1 MTLPR
6 TVAAETLDGLA
17 EDDPRAMRSRRD
29 LRRVHRAMGTRAIVA
44 RALRELVGDRR
55 DRAAPLRLLE
65 LGAGDGTLML
75 GVARALAPH
84 WPAVELTLLDRQA
97 LVERTTVERYAA
109 LGWRAH
115 ACVADAL
122 DWATAPADGEDDD
135 TARWDLVVANLF
147 LHHFEAAPLCAL
159 LGAVAARSDR
169 FFACEPRRARLA
181 LVGSHL
187 IGALGANAVTRE
199 DAVLSVHAGFAGH
212 ELSALWPCGPQDGWQ
227 LSEYP
232 AGLFSHCF
240 SARRTPL
247 RSTSASAAAAASGPV
262 PAPAF
267 ASASMPGPT
276 QASASMR
283 GR

>member
-6 TVAAETLDGLA
+6 RVAAETLDGLA

-44 RALRELVGDRR
+44 RALRGLAGARR
-55 DRAAPLRLLE
+55 AQAAPLRLLE

-97 LVERTTVERYAA
+97 LVERATVERYAV
-109 LGWRAH
+109 LGWRAQ

-122 DWATAPADGEDDD
+122 DWAAAPADASP

-147 LHHFEAAPLCAL
+147 LHHFEAAPLGAL
-159 LGAVAARSDR
+159 LGAVAARSDH

-187 IGALGANAVTRE
+187 VGALGANAVTRE
-199 DAVLSVHAGFAGH
+199 DAVLSVHAGFTGH
-212 ELSALWPCGPQDGWQ
+212 ELSALWPRGPQDGWQ
-227 LSEYP
+227 LDEHP

-240 SARRTPL
+240 GARRAVPVPGSFPVPA
-247 RSTSASAAAAASGPV
+247 STVASGSASA
-262 PAPAF
+262 
-267 ASASMPGPT
+267 PG
-276 QASASMR
+276 R
-283 GR
+283 